1 MPKAKVIIS
10 HDEFVVP
17 LIAWATNKTASIRY
31 HRGRWWVNYLTGLA
45 IIVNSNNEV
54 RYIGIKG
61 LETATE

>member
-1 MPKAKVIIS
+1 VVIS

-31 HRGRWWVNYLTGLA
+31 KWGRWWVNYLTGLA
-45 IIVNSNNEV
+45 IIVNSKNEV